1 MKRLHTLIV
10 GMLLVGLLLTAC
22 SDADAKITITAG
34 SVTAAA
40 GETVQIPVTIN
51 EESNISAADIIIT
64 YDTSKLS
71 YSSYSDSETFSPNV
85 KLGNLEQ
92 EGRFHYALATL
103 DPYTE
108 AGTLFTLE
116 LKIADGVTGDIPLKV
131 EVPTLVDTEQNALKS
146 KTVSGTIT
154 VE

>member
-1 MKRLHTLIV
+1 MKRLHTLII
-10 GMLLVGLLLTAC
+10 GMLLVCLLLTAC
-22 SDADAKITITAG
+22 SDADAKITIMAG

-71 YSSYSDSETFSPNV
+71 YAGYDDSETFSPNV